1 MNFFEQCKQCS
12 VRIDCGSGVLFQ
24 PMNECYTY
32 ILTAK
37 HNLYNK
43 SEAKSINDM
52 KYIRYGEVESKSI
65 LEKYEHSTLDIAILK
80 IEKIDF
86 ESPYKEFEQPNN
98 RDIFKFYGYPKNR
111 RGETEKIK
119 YFDLKVGDI
128 EGFKITASN
137 QEYFPQKDIDGCSG
151 GGVFKQDGNNFYLV
165 GIEHR
170 MDAKSKEEVEN
181 NIRLKYININAFDEI
196 VAQYE
201 DKLAPLYPPYMSNFN
216 LLIDNIFLLTG
227 LMVEKEKVTNI
238 LKSIVDTHVKDK
250 ITPKQIFDKYNIGLL
265 TKDEY
270 KNELTNK
277 ELWTRYL
284 EFLVISY
291 LIDAKSITLNEI
303 DVIYKRRK
311 FLFAKTDDWTELIKE
326 LLSYDIKSLEKDGT
340 VCIACDKDITPD
352 MCEIPS
358 GLLEKINHIP
368 LKKMQINDG
377 LSNPTEEI
385 KIQHIHNFQREFIK
399 KQTLLIGLNIQKIE
413 ERITDE
419 AKNIFKKN

>member
-1 MNFFEQCKQCS
+1 MSFSEQCKKCS
-12 VRIDCGSGVLFQ
+12 VLVDGGSGVLFQ
-24 PMNECYTY
+24 PMTEEYTY

-37 HNLYNK
+37 HNLYDGLVEK
-43 SEAKSINDM
+43 SISDVKYILYGENEAKD
-52 KYIRYGEVESKSI
+52 I
-65 LEKYEHSTLDIAILK
+65 LGKYEHSTLDIAILK

-98 RDIFKFYGYPKNR
+98 GNIFKFYGYPENR

-128 EGFKITASN
+128 DGFKIIASN

-170 MDAKSKEEVEN
+170 MDAQSEEEVIN

-196 VAQYE
+196 VAQYGNNLE
-201 DKLAPLYPPYMSNFN
+201 PLYPPYMSDFN

-284 EFLVISY
+284 EFLVLSV
-291 LIDAKSITLNEI
+291 LIDTTVINIDEI
-303 DVIYKRRK
+303 DKIYTKRK
-311 FLFAKTDDWTELIKE
+311 ILFAKTDNWIESIKE
-326 LLSYDIKSLEKDGT
+326 LFSYEIKSLIKNSI
-340 VCIACDKDITPD
+340 VCIAN
-352 MCEIPS
+352 
-358 GLLEKINHIP
+358 LEKSPEICEVSPNFVESINTIP
-368 LKKMQINDG
+368 PKRMNINQVI
-377 LSNPTEEI
+377 SNPIEQI
-385 KIQHIHNFQREFIK
+385 KVQHIHNFQRRFM
-399 KQTLLIGLNIQKIE
+399 QTDNQLLLRTLNITKIE
-413 ERITDE
+413 ERIIDE
-419 AKNIFKKN
+419 AKKTFK